1 MPITNTQRDL
11 LSVAYGVAPGIAQA
25 LQTADVTLPTA
36 FTSPPAATIGA
47 QTVLQAWPA
56 GSTSDFDIVRFRFVA
71 GEINDVTA
79 SGLLGDGEEFTAGHD
94 TGSSITLGFPL
105 GLGLGG

>member
-36 FTSPPAATIGA
+36 FTTPPPASIGA
-47 QTVLQAWPA
+47 QTVLEAWPV
-56 GSTSDFDIVRFRFVA
+56 GSTNDRDIVRFRFVA
-71 GEINDVTA
+71 GEINAATA
-79 SGLLGDGEEFTAGHD
+79 SPLLGDGEEFTAEHD